1 MTAPLSDRSYP
12 ARPLLGVSIAVF
24 RGGEVLLASRT
35 APPLEGVFSLPGGLV
50 EVGES
55 LESAALRELME
66 EVQVEA
72 RVVGFVG
79 HRQVIDRDA
88 EGRVRHHYV
97 VAVHVGR
104 WIAGEGAAGPEAGEV
119 VWRAPDRLEGLQVTQ
134 GLADI
139 LAQARLVM
147 EACA

>member
-24 RGGEVLLASRT
+24 RGAKALLASRT
-35 APPLEGVFSLPGGLV
+35 AAPLEGVFSLPGGLV

-66 EVQVEA
+66 EVRVEA
-72 RVVGFVG
+72 EVVGFVG
-79 HRQVIDRDA
+79 HREVIDRDA
-88 EGRVRHHYV
+88 EGRVRHHFV

-104 WIAGEGAAGPEAGEV
+104 WIAGEGETGPEAGEV
-119 VWRAPDRLEGLQVTQ
+119 VWREPDRLEGLQVTS
-134 GLADI
+134 GLGEI
-139 LAQARLVM
+139 LLEARRVL
-147 EACA
+147 EARA

>member
-1 MTAPLSDRSYP
+1 MTTPLSDRSYP

-66 EVQVEA
+66 EV
-72 RVVGFVG
+72 RVSAEIVGFVG

-97 VAVHVGR
+97 VAVHAGR
-104 WIAGEGAAGPEAGEV
+104 WLAGEGASGPEAGEV
-119 VWRAPDRLEGLQVTQ
+119 IWRAPDRLEGLRVTT
-134 GLADI
+134 GLGDI
-139 LAQARLVM
+139 LLQARRLM
-147 EACA
+147 GARA